1 MNLFLRAIHF
11 SYERTSQK
19 NRLAEHNGVTQGIL
33 QENAE
38 DG

>member
-11 SYERTSQK
+11 SYERTSPE

-33 QENAE
+33 RENAE